1 MRNINIG
8 WKQVADVIA
17 RLVAPMTVQS
27 LQLRRDIG
35 LVQVDAVEI
44 KKPDGA
50 HPAVQLQFE
59 MADALGVQLNV
70 KLAEFAADPIQYMKD
85 LLHHLRSLE
94 HSAKMRRA
102 GRQAEINVVY
112 EAITHG

>member
-1 MRNINIG
+1 MTSMTIG
-8 WKQVADVIA
+8 WKQIADVIA
-17 RLVAPMTVQS
+17 RLVAPMAVQS

-44 KKPDGA
+44 KEPDGA
-50 HPAVQLQFE
+50 YPAIRVQFE
-59 MADALGVQLNV
+59 MAEALGVTLNI
-70 KLAEFAADPIQYMKD
+70 KLAEFTADPVPYMQGM
-85 LLHHLRSLE
+85 LLHLRDME
-94 HSAKMRRA
+94 HSAKLRRA

>member
-1 MRNINIG
+1 MTTITIG

-17 RLVAPMTVQS
+17 RLVAPMAVQS

-44 KKPDGA
+44 KEPDGK
-50 HPAVQLQFE
+50 HPAVRVQFE
-59 MADALGVQLNV
+59 MADALGVLLNV
-70 KLAEFAADPIQYMKD
+70 KLAEFAADPIKYMQD
-85 LLHHLRSLE
+85 LLNHLRDME
-94 HSAKMRRA
+94 HSAKLRRA

-112 EAITHG
+112 EAMNHG